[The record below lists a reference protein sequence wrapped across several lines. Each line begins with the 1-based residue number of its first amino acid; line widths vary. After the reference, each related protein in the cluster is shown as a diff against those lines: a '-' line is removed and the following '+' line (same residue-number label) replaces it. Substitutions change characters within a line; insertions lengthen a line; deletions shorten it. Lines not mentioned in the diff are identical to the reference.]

1 MKEIGKILILLG
13 AISIFLGMALSSNWL
28 PLGRLP
34 GDFVWRRGNV
44 TVFLP
49 LGTMLLI
56 SILLTIIMAF
66 FSRR

>member
-28 PLGRLP
+28 PGAP
-34 GDFVWRRGNV
+34 AGDFVWRRGNV

-66 FSRR
+66 